1 MRKIF
6 VDTSAFVALFY
17 KKDKNYLK
25 AKIILEKIKEE
36 NALMI
41 ITDYIFDEC
50 ITGIMS
56 NAGHNVAVMA
66 GEFIL
71 TSKIIEI
78 FWLDESLKFKAW
90 DFFKRHSDKE
100 FSFTDCTSFVL
111 MKELKIRDYFAFDE
125 DFKTLGLVDVCDTMS

>member
-56 NAGHNVAVMA
+56 NTGHNVAVMA

-78 FWLDESLKFKAW
+78 FWLDEPLKYKAW
-90 DFFKRHSDKE
+90 DFFKKYSDKE

-111 MKELKIRDYFAFDE
+111 MKDMKIRDYFAFDE
-125 DFKTLGLVDVCDTMS
+125 DFKMTGLIDVCDTMS

>member
-56 NAGHNVAVMA
+56 NAGHNVAVTA

-78 FWLDESLKFKAW
+78 FWLDEPLKYKAW
-90 DFFKRHSDKE
+90 DFFKKHSDKK

-111 MKELKIRDYFAFDE
+111 MKNLKITDYFAFDE
-125 DFKTLGLVDVCDTMS
+125 DFKMLGLVDVCDTMS